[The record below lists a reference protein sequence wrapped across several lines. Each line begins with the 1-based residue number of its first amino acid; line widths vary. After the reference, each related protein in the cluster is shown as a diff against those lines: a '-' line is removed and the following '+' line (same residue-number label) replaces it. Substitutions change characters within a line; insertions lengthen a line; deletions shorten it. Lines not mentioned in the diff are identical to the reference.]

1 VGDAL
6 ADGRLVEHL
15 EDDAR
20 ARFPRLAHDGARVDH
35 SSAQRQVRIAGVGGS
50 AVVVEMHVHQL
61 GVRLPQEGV
70 KGAADGGVPG
80 VEDEAELA
88 EVEVAGGAEV
98 RETHP
103 RQVLD
108 DDSHA
113 ELAEDLRR
121 QIRSML
127 TKGQSEREI
136 LVYMTQR
143 YGDFVLYRPPFKTS
157 TALLWAGP
165 AMLLALAL
173 GTLAVVLRRRQ
184 RLGNDAFEPDT
195 DSVSDDREAAP
206 DAKSG

>member
-1 VGDAL
+1 MRERAPRQGLLRRSVQRALVVVGLAIACAQASGREAEPVSANPALEARVMAL
-6 ADGRLVEHL
+6 A
-15 EDDAR
+15 
-20 ARFPRLAHDGARVDH
+20 
-35 SSAQRQVRIAGVGGS
+35 
-50 AVVVEMHVHQL
+50 
-61 GVRLPQEGV
+61 
-70 KGAADGGVPG
+70 
-80 VEDEAELA
+80 AELRCLVCQNQTIA
-88 EVEVAGGAEV
+88 
-98 RETHP
+98 
-103 RQVLD
+103 
-108 DDSHA
+108 DSHA

-136 LVYMTQR
+136 LDYMTQR